1 MFTQKIP
8 RQPTVSTSA
17 PPTSG
22 PRAMLMP
29 TTPPQTPIARA
40 RSAGLVK
47 VFVMMDMATGLSIEP
62 PTACI
67 IRNSTSQ
74 PSPGARLQS
83 SEPSVNDRQAGLEGP
98 AAADPVGGGAGQH
111 QEAGQHQG
119 VRVDGPLQA
128 GNRRV
133 QVVLDGR
140 QRDVDDRAVQADDEQ
155 AHAADRQDKCLAP
168 AAELA
173 AGHSGRGAGH
183 PCSVSHP
190 CSMPPIICWTET
202 NFLRPRRP
210 APRGPAGAARAAPV
224 IDCLHGERQP
234 PRP

>member
-83 SEPSVNDRQAGLEGP
+83 SEPSVNVARPVWKVRRRPTRSAVEPDSIRRLASTRVYASTVHCRPETDACRSCWMDGSATLTIVLSRPTMSRLMQQIARISALRRLLSSRPAIPAAGP
-98 AAADPVGGGAGQH
+98 AIPAVSATPAVCLRSFAGRKLTFCGR
-111 QEAGQHQG
+111 AG
-119 VRVDGPLQA
+119 
-128 GNRRV
+128 
-133 QVVLDGR
+133 
-140 QRDVDDRAVQADDEQ
+140 
-155 AHAADRQDKCLAP
+155 
-168 AAELA
+168 
-173 AGHSGRGAGH
+173 
-183 PCSVSHP
+183 
-190 CSMPPIICWTET
+190 
-202 NFLRPRRP
+202 RRP
-210 APRGPAGAARAAPV
+210 AGRPVPPAP
-224 IDCLHGERQP
+224 LP
-234 PRP
+234 